1 MKKQIK
7 KQVKKS
13 LPKII
18 GIIIISV
25 IIFCAVSI
33 IEQRTTF
40 ADSGHSTSHHSRSSS
55 SSSKSSS
62 SKSSSSKSRSS
73 SSSSSRRSSSSKSRN
88 SSSSGSSG
96 VKMSKKAALIVL
108 ICIAGIPVSL
118 IIIGSKISSRSRK
131 KYISTITKKETIS
144 ENINN
149 KIKSKIPD
157 FDAKEFISDAF
168 NIYKDIQVA
177 WMNFDLESVRN
188 LITDEM
194 FNMYQSQLAVMEA
207 SNEQNIMK
215 DMIMQDGYIVDAVEQ
230 NGVLTIVTQYI
241 IDQYDYVADRTTGKL
256 IRGESK
262 YKMRVEYLMKF
273 RLNIDASQVIDHCPN
288 CGAKIEKINGSGVC
302 EYCGSKIV
310 SENKNWVLTEKQVIN
325 QDYI

>member
-40 ADSGHSTSHHSRSSS
+40 ADSGHSTSHHSRSS
-55 SSSKSSS
+55 SSS

-188 LITDEM
+188 FITDEM

-256 IRGESK
+256 IRGENK

-310 SENKNWVLTEKQVIN
+310 SGNKNWVLTEKQVIN

>member
-1 MKKQIK
+1 M
-7 KQVKKS
+7 S
-13 LPKII
+13 PKAAMIMLMCFI
-18 GIIIISV
+18 GIPLFWIIM
-25 IIFCAVSI
+25 VSI
-33 IEQRTTF
+33 V
-40 ADSGHSTSHHSRSSS
+40 
-55 SSSKSSS
+55 
-62 SKSSSSKSRSS
+62 
-73 SSSSSRRSSSSKSRN
+73 SSSSR
-88 SSSSGSSG
+88 
-96 VKMSKKAALIVL
+96 
-108 ICIAGIPVSL
+108 
-118 IIIGSKISSRSRK
+118 K
-131 KYISTITKKETIS
+131 KYKVNVTKKEIIRP
-144 ENINN
+144 NVAN
-149 KIKSKIPD
+149 KIKMIKPD
-157 FDAKEFISDAF
+157 FKEDEFLKEGF
-168 NIYKDIQVA
+168 NIYKDVQVA

-215 DMIMQDGYIVDAVEQ
+215 DMIMQDGYIVDAVDQ